1 MSLGF
6 IYLLLT
12 GSNDMSLGFIYL
24 LLTGS
29 NDMSFEFIY
38 LLLTGNI
45 KMHKFNLNQNASLKG
60 SYSRANIDSDPLFIS
75 IDTIFIKA
83 PYSSKVDIFFFIQ
96 EIFNKLIYSIDR
108 IIKCSI

>member
-1 MSLGF
+1 
-6 IYLLLT
+6 
-12 GSNDMSLGFIYL
+12 MSLGFIYL

-45 KMHKFNLNQNASLKG
+45 KMHKFNLNQNASLEG

-83 PYSSKVDIFFFIQ
+83 PYSSKVDIFFLS
-96 EIFNKLIYSIDR
+96 KKYLIN
-108 IIKCSI
+108 